1 MNSDHP
7 FTVHGD
13 EALEARIVAWVLG
26 EASAFEEAELE
37 RLCEE
42 RPELL
47 VFRHRMR
54 ALHGL
59 LTEAEKQQPDEGW
72 KLPEEKRK
80 LLDEIFGETKV
91 VRLEAEKETRVRHT
105 GRKILLAIAASL
117 VIGFVVLSSMPTK
130 YESTAT
136 FEIRP
141 RTPGLAAFGGKS
153 DEAAGQRGM
162 TPGFFGTEFEIIKSR
177 NCLEKVVDNLNLQ
190 SRWNV
195 DKETALAKLKGIVQ
209 TQNVKGT
216 DLITIRVRDSK
227 PDDLRDIA
235 EEVARTY
242 KTYREGLER
251 KDEQTQLAK
260 LRKAVQAQEDKV
272 EERRKVLSTIVRTKG
287 IIYKGSDSFYNQGG
301 VDEDQG
307 AKNALSMYHDLEQEK
322 IQLDSQIK
330 CLEKYDNDQ
339 LMVYASGLDLPDNI
353 VRNLYPKYLK
363 ANRQLEAMKINGQ
376 GDRHPT
382 VLAAEETTE
391 RMKKQLDEGVDNLR
405 ATLQAQ
411 LNLTSDRFETVKSMK
426 DNTRDDA
433 ILRGLD
439 AQDYVDAKRE
449 FENDQELLQQMKL
462 KLIGEDTSSDMQ
474 IESVKIHEK
483 PVEAKK
489 VGPLQSIF
497 GLFGNREPQP
507 KAELADAK
515 TVRFSAPSSP
525 APAQSESSELLAGR
539 SLEAAKAKTVPLRP
553 EFPPKPIILPPIA
566 DAPAD
571 GLAMNEPQVELRSN
585 PGQPAPAN
593 KPAAVSAPQG
603 AAEVTSLSSV
613 KDRLERKQAAAV
625 AGAKDSEVFFAGK
638 KTETPARPASQPLP
652 QPTTAAPAAAAAAA
666 PAAADTD
673 LAKLMSSDRTVGDS
687 LFDDATFT
695 GGGLKRGGI
704 TLKEEADI
712 GADVEYDAGFSARSS
727 GGLLYEKPKS
737 YAGMVLPS
745 DRSNEQ
751 AGNSAGTN
759 YYFSV
764 DDAATETDLYGEV
777 GHDRGLADG
786 SMKVWESTKAA
797 EFGRKVPEVRFAGE
811 SESPP
816 PSLSDSEVAQS
827 KTNGNRSGDFA
838 KNKNSIDAVLAD
850 PYGRTSVVADPIR
863 TNAAETSK
871 HEQSVDTVRKNH
883 YIAEGNFNLGKY
895 DDAKKS
901 YEDVL
906 RADPYNSAAR
916 RGLERINQTKAD
928 YYRAAYDHTRAELL
942 SQVDSAWE
950 IAVPEEQA
958 KAEGERETLARND
971 TDAAELPNVESK
983 AKESLKTPATRFEF
997 KTQDEG
1003 LKAAMVAPTGE
1014 DPNLEALS
1022 VEQLEVLVSD
1032 RQGRV
1037 NSLAKKMAEGRK
1049 SLEADKDVVPNP
1061 KHEAELVKNRAQL
1074 QDDEEHVYAEVAKLG
1089 MLKAVL
1095 EKKKAQESAKPDL
1108 SKLIEEVAAS
1118 EEPYSTFSLN
1128 ISDASFQIAQAAM
1141 AKGERPDPAGV
1152 KVEQFYNAVD
1162 YGDPAPAAGEPVA
1175 VNIEQS
1181 AHPVIPGR
1189 NLVRVALKTAAAG
1202 RAASQPL
1209 HLTLLVD
1216 QSGSMSREDRRTAMK
1231 QALGSLGGLL
1241 SNNDSV
1247 TVVGFS
1253 RTPRMLADGLSG
1265 DQSKK
1270 LPDLI
1275 NVEASEGGTNLE
1287 EAMKLGEQLAAR
1299 HKQPGAQNRIVL
1311 FTDGA
1316 ANLGNADPEKLAER
1330 VKQLRQKGI
1339 ALDIAGIAAA
1349 DLNDELLAELARN
1362 GNGRYYVVG
1371 KGNDD
1376 NFAKQLAG
1384 AFRPAAENVKVQVHF
1399 NPERVSRYK
1408 LIGFEKDRLKTE
1420 DFRNDA
1426 VDAAEMAAE
1435 EAGVAIY
1442 QIEPIP
1448 GGKGEIG
1455 EVSVRFRDT
1464 TAGQMVERTWAISHN
1479 PSTPSF
1485 DRAAPSMQLAT
1496 FAMLAAEKLKGGAY
1510 AEAIDFKQLS
1520 APQANVKQFYGDQ
1533 GRPAEVLRM
1542 VDALK

>member
-1 MNSDHP
+1 MNPDSP

-13 EALEARIVAWVLG
+13 ETLEARIVAWVLG

-37 RLCEE
+37 RLCQE

-80 LLDEIFGETKV
+80 VLDEIFGDGKV
-91 VRLEAEKETRVRHT
+91 VRLEVRNEARVSHT
-105 GRKILLAIAASL
+105 GRKILLAIAASVVL
-117 VIGFVVLSSMPTK
+117 GFVILSLVPEK
-130 YESTAT
+130 YESTAS
-136 FEIRP
+136 FEIKP
-141 RTPGLAAFGGKS
+141 RFPGMSPLSANYSELSGAR
-153 DEAAGQRGM
+153 AM
-162 TPGFFGTEFEIIKSR
+162 TPQFFGTEFEIIKSR

-190 SRWNV
+190 SRWKV
-195 DKETALAKLKGIVQ
+195 DKETAVNKLKGMVDAS
-209 TQNVKGT
+209 NVKGT
-216 DLITIRVRDSK
+216 DLINIRVRDSK
-227 PDDLRDIA
+227 PDDVRDIA
-235 EEVARTY
+235 QEVARSY
-242 KTYREGLER
+242 KIYREGLER
-251 KDEQTQLAK
+251 KAEESQLVS

-272 EERRKVLSTIVRTKG
+272 EERRKVLSTIARTKG
-287 IIYKGSDSFYNQGG
+287 IIYKGSDSFYDQGG
-301 VDEDQG
+301 VDEDQS

-353 VRNLYPKYLK
+353 VRNLYPKYLE

-376 GDRHPT
+376 GDKHPT
-382 VLAAEETTE
+382 VLAAEDTVE

-411 LNLTSDRFETVKSMK
+411 LNLTSDRFQTVKAMK
-426 DNTRDDA
+426 DDTRDDA
-433 ILRGLD
+433 IRRGLD

-449 FENDQELLQQMKL
+449 FETDQELLQQMKL

-497 GLFGNREPQP
+497 GLFGNRESQP
-507 KAELADAK
+507 NAELADAK

-525 APAQSESSELLAGR
+525 APAQLESDGTMAKR
-539 SLEAAKAKTVPLRP
+539 SRDV
-553 EFPPKPIILPPIA
+553 PKPRAVPPIA

-571 GLAMNEPQVELRSN
+571 VLAMNEPQVELRSK

-603 AAEVTSLSSV
+603 ATEVTSLSAMNDHLGR
-613 KDRLERKQAAAV
+613 DRAGAV

-638 KTETPARPASQPLP
+638 TTETPAQ
-652 QPTTAAPAAAAAAA
+652 PAAAV
-666 PAAADTD
+666 PAASDAETD
-673 LAKLMSSDRTVGDS
+673 LAKLMSGGRVAGGENLFADS
-687 LFDDATFT
+687 TFT
-695 GGGLKRGGI
+695 GGGAGTLGNTTERGGMGGGFNFSRNDSDVDHF
-704 TLKEEADI
+704 AD
-712 GADVEYDAGFSARSS
+712 ASQ
-727 GGLLYEKPKS
+727 
-737 YAGMVLPS
+737 M
-745 DRSNEQ
+745 
-751 AGNSAGTN
+751 
-759 YYFSV
+759 
-764 DDAATETDLYGEV
+764 
-777 GHDRGLADG
+777 
-786 SMKVWESTKAA
+786 
-797 EFGRKVPEVRFAGE
+797 
-811 SESPP
+811 
-816 PSLSDSEVAQS
+816 PSLSTEDQPITEGQS
-827 KTNGNRSGDFA
+827 VTNGMRSREIA
-838 KNKNSIDAVLAD
+838 KSKNSIDAVLNFSGFQNGEVKGSPA
-850 PYGRTSVVADPIR
+850 R

-871 HEQSVDTVRKNH
+871 QEQSVDAVRKNL
-883 YIAEGNFNLGKY
+883 YMAEGNFNLGKY

-916 RGLERINQTKAD
+916 RGLERINQTKVD

-950 IAVPEEQA
+950 IAVPEEPT
-958 KAEGERETLARND
+958 KVEVGRELQYPNEFEPP
-971 TDAAELPNVESK
+971 ELPNAKSK
-983 AKESLKTPATRFEF
+983 AKDFQVTPATPAE
-997 KTQDEG
+997 TNVQDEG
-1003 LKAAMVAPTGE
+1003 LKVP
-1014 DPNLEALS
+1014 
-1022 VEQLEVLVSD
+1022 
-1032 RQGRV
+1032 
-1037 NSLAKKMAEGRK
+1037 LAKQQ
-1049 SLEADKDVVPNP
+1049 P
-1061 KHEAELVKNRAQL
+1061 
-1074 QDDEEHVYAEVAKLG
+1074 
-1089 MLKAVL
+1089 
-1095 EKKKAQESAKPDL
+1095 AKPDL

-1118 EEPYSTFSLN
+1118 DEPYSTFSLN

-1253 RTPRMLADGLSG
+1253 RTPHLLADGLSC

-1287 EAMKLGEQLAAR
+1287 EAMKLGEQLAER

-1316 ANLGNADPEKLAER
+1316 ANLGDADPEKLAER

-1349 DLNDELLAELARN
+1349 DLNDGLLAELARN

-1371 KGNDD
+1371 KGDD
-1376 NFAKQLAG
+1376 ENFAKQLAG

-1399 NPERVSRYK
+1399 NPERVARYK

-1442 QIEPIP
+1442 QIEPIAD
-1448 GGKGEIG
+1448 GKGEIG

-1464 TAGQMVERTWAISHN
+1464 TAGQMVERSWAISN
-1479 PSTPSF
+1479 DPSTPAF
-1485 DRAAPSMQLAT
+1485 DRATPSMQLAT

>member
-47 VFRHRMR
+47 VFRRRMR

-72 KLPEEKRK
+72 KLPEEKRRV
-80 LLDEIFGETKV
+80 LDEIFGETKV
-91 VRLEAEKETRVRHT
+91 VPLEAEKETRTRHT
-105 GRKILLAIAASL
+105 GRRILLAIAASV

-130 YESTAT
+130 YESVAT
-136 FEIRP
+136 LEVRP
-141 RTPGLAAFGGKS
+141 RTPGVAPFGASNAELS
-153 DEAAGQRGM
+153 DARSMSAQ
-162 TPGFFGTEFEIIKSR
+162 FFGTEFEIIKSR
-177 NCLEKVVDNLNLQ
+177 NNLEKVVDNLNLQ

-195 DKETALAKLKGIVQ
+195 DKETAIAKLKGIVDA
-209 TQNVKGT
+209 QNIKGT
-216 DLITIRVRDSK
+216 DLMSIRVRSTSK
-227 PDDLRDIA
+227 EDARDIA
-235 EEVARTY
+235 DAVTKEY
-242 KTYREGLER
+242 KSYRETLER
-251 KDEQTQLAK
+251 KDEEKQLLA

-272 EERRKVLSTIVRTKG
+272 EERRKVLSTIARTKG

-322 IQLDSQIK
+322 IQLDSQINS
-330 CLEKYDNDQ
+330 LLKYDSDQ
-339 LMVYASGLDLPDNI
+339 QMVYASGLDLPDNI
-353 VRNLYPKYLK
+353 VKNLYPQYLEAK
-363 ANRQLEAMKINGQ
+363 RQVEAMKISGQ
-376 GDRHPT
+376 GDRHPS
-382 VLAAEETTE
+382 VLAAEDTLE
-391 RMKKQLDEGVDNLR
+391 RMKKQLDEGVVNLR
-405 ATLQAQ
+405 STLKAK
-411 LNLTSDRFETVKSMK
+411 LDLTNDRFQSVKAMK
-426 DNTRDDA
+426 EDTRDDA
-433 ILRGLD
+433 IRRGLD

-449 FENDQELLQQMKL
+449 FETDQELLQQMKL
-462 KLIGEDTSSDMQ
+462 KLIGEDTSSDLQM
-474 IESVKIHEK
+474 ETVKIHER
-483 PVEAKK
+483 PVEGKK

-497 GLFGNREPQP
+497 GLFGNREDQP
-507 KAELADAK
+507 NAELADAK
-515 TVRFSAPSSP
+515 TVRFSTPAAPSTP
-525 APAQSESSELLAGR
+525 APAQLESDGLVASR
-539 SLEAAKAKTVPLRP
+539 SLEAAKEKAVQLRP
-553 EFPPKPIILPPIA
+553 DFPSEPIGGSPKPMTRPPVV

-571 GLAMNEPQVELRSN
+571 SLAMNEPQEEVRYKLE
-585 PGQPAPAN
+585 QTAPSK
-593 KPAAVSAPQG
+593 KPAAAG
-603 AAEVTSLSSV
+603 DTSLSSLS
-613 KDRLERKQAAAV
+613 DRMERTRSSAA

-638 KTETPARPASQPLP
+638 TPEVAAQPAKPASAPQPATATPAASD
-652 QPTTAAPAAAAAAA
+652 AEK
-666 PAAADTD
+666 D
-673 LAKLMSSDRTVGDS
+673 LAKLMSGGRVAGGENFFADS
-687 LFDDATFT
+687 RFT
-695 GGGLKRGGI
+695 GGGAAGLGNTTESGGI
-704 TLKEEADI
+704 
-712 GADVEYDAGFSARSS
+712 GGGFNQD
-727 GGLLYEKPKS
+727 EFKS
-737 YAGMVLPS
+737 YAGIVTPP

-751 AGNSAGTN
+751 AGNSSVGAHLWDIDTSDIPADAEYDAG
-759 YYFSV
+759 F
-764 DDAATETDLYGEV
+764 ATGRLPT
-777 GHDRGLADG
+777 LAQGSQDG
-786 SMKVWESTKAA
+786 WESTKAA

-827 KTNGNRSGDFA
+827 KTGAFASGGGFGLQHGGEPA
-838 KNKNSIDAVLAD
+838 EPAGPATAGRKERGSEAAEANQPMVVAGKLVEEAVQTGDGLAD
-850 PYGRTSVVADPIR
+850 PFADPAGSVTAGR
-863 TNAAETSK
+863 SAMQPETAAADRGAGELDTLSDDK
-871 HEQSVDTVRKNH
+871 YKSVQVPEKD
-883 YIAEGNFNLGKY
+883 
-895 DDAKKS
+895 
-901 YEDVL
+901 
-906 RADPYNSAAR
+906 
-916 RGLERINQTKAD
+916 
-928 YYRAAYDHTRAELL
+928 TRARLL
-942 SQVDSAWE
+942 SEVEAAWE
-950 IAVPEEQA
+950 INAPEEQS
-958 KAEGERETLARND
+958 KVDVEREALARNHPN
-971 TDAAELPNVESK
+971 APELPNAGSK
-983 AKESLKTPATRFEF
+983 AKEFPVTPATPSEF
-997 KTQDEG
+997 KTLDEG
-1003 LKAAMVAPTGE
+1003 GKA
-1014 DPNLEALS
+1014 
-1022 VEQLEVLVSD
+1022 
-1032 RQGRV
+1032 
-1037 NSLAKKMAEGRK
+1037 LA
-1049 SLEADKDVVPNP
+1049 
-1061 KHEAELVKNRAQL
+1061 
-1074 QDDEEHVYAEVAKLG
+1074 AK
-1089 MLKAVL
+1089 
-1095 EKKKAQESAKPDL
+1095 QQPAKPDL
-1108 SKLIEEVAAS
+1108 TKLFEEVASA

-1202 RAASQPL
+1202 RAATQPL

-1241 SNNDSV
+1241 SNNDTV

-1253 RTPRMLADGLSG
+1253 RTPHLLADGLAG

-1275 NVEASEGGTNLE
+1275 NVESSEGGTNLE
-1287 EAMKLGEQLAAR
+1287 EAMKLGEQLAQR
-1299 HKQPGAQNRIVL
+1299 HKQAGAQNRIVL

-1339 ALDIAGIAAA
+1339 AFDIAGIAAA
-1349 DLNDELLAELARN
+1349 DLNDGLLAELARN

-1384 AFRPAAENVKVQVHF
+1384 AFRPAAENVKVQVRF

-1464 TAGQMVERTWAISHN
+1464 AADQMVERSWTISN
-1479 PSTPSF
+1479 NAATPAF
-1485 DRAAPSMQLAT
+1485 DRASPSMQLAT
-1496 FAMLAAEKLKGGAY
+1496 FAMLAAEKLKGGAF
-1510 AEAIDFKQLS
+1510 AEAIDFKQFS
-1520 APQANVKQFYGDQ
+1520 GPQANVKQFYGDQ